1 MRINPVKIFNTS
13 VALKNNATIY
23 HQNLSFGADSF
34 EKKENNKFSLTQK
47 RKALKE
53 YKNIGLKDYFK
64 ALALDDIQFF
74 KFVEFLENEEEKANL
89 AFQYSKL
96 DSRQFGIY
104 IKLRDRSFSPLY
116 ALKATEYSRQELER
130 LCEVFEKFTPGYM
143 IDEAVKLEDKKYAR
157 LRELMVENNS
167 LMCSLDVAKL
177 DDKLYERAINLK
189 NKGFN
194 ILFAEQAVKDD
205 KIYEL
210 LNNAIDEKIDMKIL
224 DIAFKNCTNFTK
236 IVEDLKTKSLNEVVV
251 KFALLNVSD
260 SILSRFKE
268 IDKKAK
274 DDENAIFDKKGK
286 IIEYTVSNKK
296 VDIKCNYK
304 YDKKGE
310 IAQANFSNVKKDNL
324 SLRFSFKNKFLTQ
337 MTYYRNNEKI
347 DFNIKSPEFI
357 NLFDTEYGTE
367 RIMNVLLRVDSA
379 QNITDEEFNDL
390 NNLVFGK
397 EDEETT
403 EAKKDFNKEFPKIK
417 LLVDNSMDI
426 KYIKRLKEIL
436 KTQPKQD
443 LPKKIFLTT
452 FMPVNTS
459 GEFAYKDVIAVSPNE
474 DMDFFD
480 ITTYHELQHRKD
492 YATGAP
498 YGQKRAGHAL
508 VFDKEILSDCD
519 DRILKGKIMFLDG
532 DLVISNS
539 DLKNLITQQVSSY
552 ATTDCA
558 EFIAEFGAM
567 IRKGIIGVKV
577 ENNEIKYLINQY
589 HKDTRQKDCIINKE
603 EFAKLIKLYLLLG
616 GTPEFNNNFREY
628 DEKIITVSQKEAM
641 EIEL

>member
-1 MRINPVKIFNTS
+1 
-13 VALKNNATIY
+13 
-23 HQNLSFGADSF
+23 
-34 EKKENNKFSLTQK
+34 
-47 RKALKE
+47 
-53 YKNIGLKDYFK
+53 
-64 ALALDDIQFF
+64 
-74 KFVEFLENEEEKANL
+74 
-89 AFQYSKL
+89 
-96 DSRQFGIY
+96 
-104 IKLRDRSFSPLY
+104 
-116 ALKATEYSRQELER
+116 
-130 LCEVFEKFTPGYM
+130 
-143 IDEAVKLEDKKYAR
+143 
-157 LRELMVENNS
+157 
-167 LMCSLDVAKL
+167 
-177 DDKLYERAINLK
+177 
-189 NKGFN
+189 
-194 ILFAEQAVKDD
+194 
-205 KIYEL
+205 
-210 LNNAIDEKIDMKIL
+210 
-224 DIAFKNCTNFTK
+224 
-236 IVEDLKTKSLNEVVV
+236 
-251 KFALLNVSD
+251 
-260 SILSRFKE
+260 
-268 IDKKAK
+268 
-274 DDENAIFDKKGK
+274 
-286 IIEYTVSNKK
+286 
-296 VDIKCNYK
+296 
-304 YDKKGE
+304 
-310 IAQANFSNVKKDNL
+310 
-324 SLRFSFKNKFLTQ
+324 